1 MINLLEMKNSKKIVI
16 TGGPGSGK
24 TSLIDELENKKF
36 NCEKEIVRPLTL
48 EGKKEGN
55 AHPSWAAR
63 EAQKAKSGIVAF
75 AGKKITF
82 D

>member
-1 MINLLEMKNSKKIVI
+1 MKEESASGLDKSKTFKAAEVA
-16 TGGPGSGK
+16 SMGK
-24 TSLIDELENKKF
+24 TW
-36 NCEKEIVRPLTL
+36 KE
-48 EGKKEGN
+48 EGK